1 MAKLLSALPVGSI
14 VKSANTKYN
23 GTAIRFIVG
32 HQDTTNSR
40 TKLVTEKII
49 TLKCFDAKEA
59 SNSDFNRQRYGYNR
73 YSLSNIDQ
81 WLNSAAASWYSA
93 RHSADAAPTNEN
105 VWSNYNEYDTEAGF
119 LTNFEAD
126 FRAAILDTT
135 IRVALNTETDGGGYE
150 DITRKVYLLSNTEV
164 GLANENS
171 VAEGTVWSYFN
182 SATRR
187 QCMPTAEAVSKSE
200 YTSSSLTSSSNW
212 YWWLRTPNAA
222 DSTRARNVYTDGSLN
237 VNRAYIGDHG
247 VRPALELA
255 STNLVSDSTD
265 TDGAYILQWNQPPT
279 DPSSISYGTPQAGN
293 SLTITTGGSSDP
305 EGDAISYVWERRTDS
320 GIYTQI
326 GITTT
331 KSITDTVPTSGSTYQ
346 VRVKAVDTN
355 GLESGYCTGSAKTIS
370 YNTAPVISGSD
381 TNVGAKTD
389 PFSHSYTVT
398 DAQASS
404 QTLTVVETLTN
415 GSETITLRTFTAT
428 SGVTN
433 TVDLTD
439 VWLKLIA
446 GTHVLTITASDGAGG
461 TVTRKITFSR
471 TVSRIAAA
479 RAFSTDAMVQKVFI
493 SLYPSERPADSTLYL
508 EVTNNPF
515 DASPVWEE
523 ITSKVNSLVHVF
535 SNTTAANGYGLG
547 YRFYILKGDEEI
559 EVTQATIRF
568 A

>member
-1 MAKLLSALPVGSI
+1 MAKLLSALPVGSV
-14 VKSANTKYN
+14 VKSTNTKYN

-32 HQDTTNSR
+32 HQDTTNGR

-59 SNSDFNRQRYGYNR
+59 SNRNSNRKSYGNNR
-73 YSLSNIDQ
+73 YSVSNIDQ
-81 WLNSAAASWYSA
+81 WLNSAASSWYSA
-93 RHSADAAPTNEN
+93 RHSYDAAPTNAN
-105 VWSNYNEYDTEAGF
+105 VYSNYNEYDAEAGF

-126 FRAAILDTT
+126 FRAAILDTV
-135 IRVALNTETDGGGYE
+135 IRVAKNTVTDGGGYE

-200 YTSSSLTSSSNW
+200 YTNSSLTSSSNW
-212 YWWLRTPNAA
+212 YWWLRTPYAA
-222 DSTRARNVYTDGSLN
+222 YSEYARF
-237 VNRAYIGDHG
+237 VNTGGYLYGDRAYIGYRG
-247 VRPALELA
+247 VRPALELS

-320 GIYTQI
+320 GAYTQI
-326 GITTT
+326 GITTE
-331 KSITDTVPTSGSTYQ
+331 KSITDTVPTSGTTYQ
-346 VRVKAVDTN
+346 VRVKAVDAN

-370 YNTAPVISGSD
+370 YNTPPVISGSD
-381 TNVGAKTD
+381 QNLGSKTA
-389 PFSHSYTVT
+389 PFTYQYTVT
-398 DAQASS
+398 DAQADT
-404 QTLTVVETLTN
+404 QTITVTEKLTN
-415 GSETITLRTFTAT
+415 GTQTITLRTYTAT
-428 SGVTN
+428 SGAQN
-433 TVDLTD
+433 TVDLSS
-439 VWLKLIA
+439 VWLPLLS
-446 GTHVLTITASDGAGG
+446 GTHELTITATDSGDGSA
-461 TVTRKITFSR
+461 TRKITFIR

-479 RAFSTDAMVQKVFI
+479 RAFNTDAMVQKVFI
-493 SLYPSERPADSTLYL
+493 SLYPTERPADSTLYL